1 MKRSSEAKTTK
12 ATISP
17 ELTARAKAGDQ
28 AAFTELYEQTN
39 AGLYRTIRAMV
50 NDEDL
55 AWDILQESYLRAFQN
70 LDKLEANE
78 AFLSWLRRIALNETA
93 SVTARS
99 RSVSFS
105 ELSDEDGEL
114 PEIPDLRL
122 EAQPELVI
130 DQQESS
136 RLVREILDELPEQQR
151 IIVGMYYYEELSVK
165 EIAALLQLAPGTVK
179 AQLHNGRKRVE
190 LRVRALEKQGVKLY
204 GLSPVAFLLTLLR
217 RLEPAA
223 AAEQKALGAIIAK
236 APVAAAGASAGAAA
250 GTSTTITAMTA
261 GQAFLQGLGA
271 KIAAGALTVA
281 LIGGGIWAGGRLLKN
296 QEQKLGDW
304 QPTETQLAAP
314 VETPAPVVTEPA
326 VTEPSVTQP
335 SALGQP
341 VDKETEAELRA
352 LLDDDMNINPEAMG
366 HYVRALTSEYAKP
379 ADADLKRLFDDFYGY
394 LSDAERDQLR
404 ELLGDKLDDRAWAAD
419 REWAKLTGAELD
431 TMLTELFG
439 MDLAELAAQRG
450 VEAAELLHFHYL
462 PDFDCYY
469 RFHTDCGLRSIRIQE
484 ILQADD
490 GRIFVNYDYRDE
502 MREKMTAVLRAVD
515 GHYLILANLPRDT
528 VLADPDAIGTETEP
542 VTPAVPEPTEE
553 ELAALERELT
563 GEYFVKLPVAERSYF
578 SNGKTRIWDDN
589 GTIMKKDLASG
600 ETETLFTLETGT
612 DTVTTT
618 KEALSADE
626 TEALSTQ
633 ETKADYVIMLVGVT
647 ENRLYI
653 GWNSADRYMIG
664 GVLVVYSVDYQNRD
678 EKLLMEERAEEYDRG
693 EMQVNFRD
701 GFLVLEADQRDV
713 GARQLRVIDRNDQ
726 IIADVQRGWGEV
738 VDDSF
743 YFIYAPDLQ
752 EYAAWLET
760 ADEEAR
766 QHVRYELCR
775 VDLDGSRTEIGSIDG
790 EAGSYF
796 YINTD
801 AKEIIGQFPF
811 DAEPDEYN
819 QIHLDL
825 FTLQPTTLEALA
837 FDELDPDTPVGVG
850 ISPLRNDS
858 EAIVFYTYFG
868 AFGFD
873 GTSGEPLF
881 AVDFD
886 KAFYGKGRNHTGCRI
901 SEDGTQLLLNYVE
914 NDVAETSEYCLID
927 LKAGTYH
934 RSSAEPEGKFLGRA
948 ASGAVLPCR
957 MDSESISGLCIPLND
972 EEFYPFREN

>member
-1 MKRSSEAKTTK
+1 MKRSDEKKTEQ
-12 ATISP
+12 AIISP
-17 ELTARAKAGDQ
+17 ELTASAKAGDQ
-28 AAFTELYEQTN
+28 AAYTELYEKTY
-39 AGLYRTIRAMV
+39 AALYRTICSMTR
-50 NDEDL
+50 DEDT
-55 AWDILQESYLRAFQN
+55 AWDILQESYLRAFRN
-70 LDKLEANE
+70 LDKLDANE
-78 AFLSWLRRIALNETA
+78 AFVTWLRRIAVNETA
-93 SVTARS
+93 RVMGRRTP
-99 RSVSFS
+99 VNFS
-105 ELSDEDGEL
+105 ELSSEEEDDM

-130 DQQESS
+130 DQQETS
-136 RLVREILDELPEQQR
+136 RLVREIMADLPEQQR
-151 IIVGMYYYEELSVK
+151 LIVGMHYYEDLSVK
-165 EIAALLQLAPGTVK
+165 EIAELLQLSAGTVK
-179 AQLHNGRKRVE
+179 TQLFRGRKHVE
-190 LRVRALEKQGVKLY
+190 TRVRDLEKQGVKLY
-204 GLSPVAFLLTLLR
+204 GLSPVAFLVALLR
-217 RLEPAA
+217 HMEPAEHAGRA
-223 AAEQKALGAIIAK
+223 ALAQTLTKAG
-236 APVAAAGASAGAAA
+236 VSSAAAGVAAET
-250 GTSTTITAMTA
+250 GTTITAMTA
-261 GQAFLQGLGA
+261 GQALVHGLTVKVAVGV
-271 KIAAGALTVA
+271 LSVA
-281 LIGGGIWAGGRLLKN
+281 LIGGGIWAGSRALRKQN
-296 QEQKLGDW
+296 HASGDW
-304 QPTETQLAAP
+304 QPTETRMAVP
-314 VETPAPVVTEPA
+314 VETEAPDVTEPVVTEPA
-326 VTEPSVTQP
+326 VEQP
-335 SALGQP
+335 GKLGRP
-341 VDKETEAELRA
+341 VDEQTEAELRA
-352 LLDDDMNINPEAMG
+352 LLDDDMDINPETMG
-366 HYVRALTSEYAKP
+366 HYVRALSSEYAKP
-379 ADADLKRLFDDFYGY
+379 ADADLCRLFSDFYGY
-394 LSDAERDQLR
+394 LSDAERDELR
-404 ELLGDKLDDRAWAAD
+404 EMLGDKMVDWAWNAD
-419 REWAKLTGAELD
+419 QEWAKLTGAELD

-490 GRIFVNYDYRDE
+490 GRIFVNYDYQDE

-553 ELAALERELT
+553 KLAALERELT

-578 SNGKTRIWDDN
+578 SNGRTRIWDDN
-589 GTIMKKDLASG
+589 GTLMKKDLASG
-600 ETETLFTLETGT
+600 ETETLF
-612 DTVTTT
+612 
-618 KEALSADE
+618 ALE
-626 TEALSTQ
+626 TEAGN
-633 ETKADYVIMLVGVT
+633 VIMPVGVT
-647 ENRLYI
+647 EDRLYI

-693 EMQVNFRD
+693 EMQVYFRD

-766 QHVRYELCR
+766 QHVRYDLCR
-775 VDLDGSRTEIGSIDG
+775 IDHDGSRTEIGSIDG
-790 EAGSYF
+790 EARSYF

-850 ISPLRNDS
+850 INALRNDS

-886 KAFYGKGRNHTGCRI
+886 KAFYGKGRSHTGCRI
-901 SEDGTQLLLNYVE
+901 SEDGTQLLLSCVE
-914 NDVAETSEYCLID
+914 NEEAEPSEYCLID

-934 RSSAEPEGKFLGRA
+934 RSSAEPEGKFLDQA
-948 ASGAVLPCR
+948 ASGAFLPCR
-957 MDSESISGLCIPLND
+957 MDSESISDLCIPLND
-972 EEFYPFREN
+972 EDFYPFRAD

>member
-1 MKRSSEAKTTK
+1 MNRSSETK
-12 ATISP
+12 QEKASISP

-28 AAFTELYEQTN
+28 AAFTELYEQTH
-39 AGLYRTIRAMV
+39 AGLYRAVRAMV

-55 AWDILQESYLRAFQN
+55 AWDILQESYLRAFRS
-70 LDKLEANE
+70 LDKLETNE
-78 AFLSWLRRIALNETA
+78 AFLPWLRRIALNETA
-93 SVTARS
+93 REMARS
-99 RSVSFS
+99 RNLSFT
-105 ELSDEDGEL
+105 ELCDEEGEL

-122 EAQPELVI
+122 ESQPEMKL
-130 DQQESS
+130 DRQETS
-136 RLVREILDELPEQQR
+136 RLVREILDELPEQQQV
-151 IIVGMYYYEELSVK
+151 IVGMHYYEELSVK
-165 EIAALLQLAPGTVK
+165 EIAELLHLAPGTVK
-179 AQLHNGRKRVE
+179 AQLHNGRKGVE
-190 LRVRALEKQGVKLY
+190 RRVRELEKQGVKLY
-204 GLSPVAFLLTLLR
+204 GLSPVAFLMTLLR
-217 RLEPAA
+217 RLEPSA
-223 AAEQKALGAIIAK
+223 AAEQKALNVILTK
-236 APVAAAGASAGAAA
+236 APAAAAGAAEAVTATAVPVAAKTFGQVLAGR
-250 GTSTTITAMTA
+250 
-261 GQAFLQGLGA
+261 LL
-271 KIAAGALTVA
+271 AGALAVA

-304 QPTETQLAAP
+304 QPTETHLAAP

-341 VDKETEAELRA
+341 VDEETEAELRA
-352 LLDDDMNINPEAMG
+352 LLDDDMDANPEAMG
-366 HYVRALTSEYAKP
+366 HYVRALISEYAKP
-379 ADADLKRLFDDFYGY
+379 ADADLCRLFSDFYGY
-394 LSDAERDQLR
+394 LSDAERDELR
-404 ELLGDKLDDRAWAAD
+404 EMLGDKMVDWAWNAD
-419 REWAKLTGAELD
+419 QEWAKLTGAELD

-490 GRIFVNYDYRDE
+490 GRIFVNYDYQDE

-553 ELAALERELT
+553 KLAALERELT

-600 ETETLFTLETGT
+600 ETETLFARDAESGVITMLL
-612 DTVTTT
+612 
-618 KEALSADE
+618 AA
-626 TEALSTQ
+626 TE
-633 ETKADYVIMLVGVT
+633 D
-647 ENRLYI
+647 RLYF
-653 GWNSADRYMIG
+653 GYGDEDVFDAGESGNPVTAM
-664 GVLVVYSVDYQNRD
+664 VYSVDYQN
-678 EKLLMEERAEEYDRG
+678 EDRT
-693 EMQVNFRD
+693 ELADSKYVWAHCKD
-701 GFLVLEADQRDV
+701 GWIVLQAAHSAL
-713 GARQLRVIDRNDQ
+713 GASDLWVINRND
-726 IIADVQRGWGEV
+726 RTV
-738 VDDSF
+738 VDVEECRASAVVDG
-743 YFIYAPDLQ
+743 APCYVYVPELQGVDVESILFSEDPDNEEIDLFNLG
-752 EYAAWLET
+752 YK
-760 ADEEAR
+760 
-766 QHVRYELCR
+766 LCR
-775 VDLDGSRTEIGSIDG
+775 VDPDGDSTVIGTLT
-790 EAGSYF
+790 GSYSSCF
-796 YINTD
+796 GID
-801 AKEIIGQFPF
+801 AEAKELYGEFQSEFAANEDGF
-811 DAEPDEYN
+811 V
-819 QIHLDL
+819 HLDL

-850 ISPLRNDS
+850 INALRNDS

-901 SEDGTQLLLNYVE
+901 SEDGTQLRLSYCE
-914 NDVAETSEYCLID
+914 NEEAEPSEYCLID
-927 LKAGTYH
+927 LKAGSYH
-934 RSSAEPEGKFLGRA
+934 RSSAEPEGKFLDQA
-948 ASGAVLPCR
+948 AANAFLPCR

-972 EEFYPFREN
+972 EDFYPFRAD